1 MTCHGDPSSIVE
13 NLTPLRGARARTA
26 RGGIWALVPSM
37 GRAHYRVLHT
47 QSGCANGGGLLKGEK
62 ESRDEAQSRV
72 AATLVKVHEAP
83 AHDPRSGDDP
93 TQRAALRPRLH
104 TRHHRVPDAETSASS
119 SLSLGNKW

>member
-1 MTCHGDPSSIVE
+1 MSPLFAALYYTPRAVGFGRSSI
-13 NLTPLRGARARTA
+13 TARDHY
-26 RGGIWALVPSM
+26 RGGIS
-37 GRAHYRVLHT
+37 T

-62 ESRDEAQSRV
+62 ESRDEATARV
-72 AATLVKVHEAP
+72 AATLSKAHEAP

-104 TRHHRVPDAETSASS
+104 TRHHRVPDADTSASS

>member
-1 MTCHGDPSSIVE
+1 MWRFLPLFAAREHEPHAVGFGRSSV
-13 NLTPLRGARARTA
+13 
-26 RGGIWALVPSM
+26 SM
-37 GRAHYRVLHT
+37 EGAHYRVLHT

-62 ESRDEAQSRV
+62 ESRDDANARV
-72 AATLVKVHEAP
+72 AATLAKAHEAP
-83 AHDPRSGDDP
+83 AHDPRAGDDP

>member
-1 MTCHGDPSSIVE
+1 
-13 NLTPLRGARARTA
+13 
-26 RGGIWALVPSM
+26 M

-83 AHDPRSGDDP
+83 AHDPRAGDDP
-93 TQRAALRPRLH
+93 AQRAALRPRLH